1 MCVHMNYFVWYY
13 RFSVLNAVC
22 ACAALDGA
30 MVHCR
35 RRLLKD
41 VRATLLRILLL
52 TCTIP
57 LATTDTR
64 TIHGSARVEC
74 ALTCSS
80 KATPLKRSGLWGSI
94 SLRGGGAPSSEGDAG
109 RVGGDGGVGLGGEDA
124 ADDGASS
131 VYSALQALRSGGGDS
146 FQRLAS
152 GDSLL
157 LNAAGVGGEEEAD
170 EDVLRKAAVPLAPLV
185 PSAPRMQA
193 AEPHPTYSS
202 TPQVLSLLAL
212 LVHLRY
218 SVFVLYWYKSS
229 NTDT

>member
-1 MCVHMNYFVWYY
+1 M
-13 RFSVLNAVC
+13 LNVVC
-22 ACAALDGA
+22 ACAVLDGA
-30 MVHCR
+30 MAHCR

-52 TCTIP
+52 TCTTP
-57 LATTDTR
+57 LTNTDTR
-64 TIHGSARVEC
+64 TKHGSALVEC

-80 KATPLKRSGLWGSI
+80 KATPLRCSGLWGSI

-109 RVGGDGGVGLGGEDA
+109 RVGGDGGVGLGGEGT

-131 VYSALQALRSGGGDS
+131 VYSALQALGSGGGDS

-157 LNAAGVGGEEEAD
+157 LNAAGVGGEEEVD
-170 EDVLRKAAVPLAPLV
+170 EDVLRKAAVPLVPLV
-185 PSAPRMQA
+185 PLAPRMQA
-193 AEPHPTYSS
+193 AEPHPTYAS

-212 LVHLRY
+212 LVHRRY
-218 SVFVLYWYKSS
+218 SLFVLYLYKST

>member
-1 MCVHMNYFVWYY
+1 MRSARWC
-13 RFSVLNAVC
+13 RGTLQ
-22 ACAALDGA
+22 AAFFLG
-30 MVHCR
+30 MSGIRKR
-35 RRLLKD
+35 RRLHKD
-41 VRATLLRILLL
+41 VRAMLLRILLL
-52 TCTIP
+52 TCTTP
-57 LATTDTR
+57 LATTDTL
-64 TIHGSARVEC
+64 HGSARVEC

-80 KATPLKRSGLWGSI
+80 KATPLRCSGLWGSI

-109 RVGGDGGVGLGGEDA
+109 RVEGDGGVGLGGEGT

-131 VYSALQALRSGGGDS
+131 VYSALQALGSGGGDS

-185 PSAPRMQA
+185 PLAPRMQA
-193 AEPHPTYSS
+193 AEPHPTYAS

-212 LVHLRY
+212 LVHRRY
-218 SVFVLYWYKSS
+218 SVFVLYLYKST